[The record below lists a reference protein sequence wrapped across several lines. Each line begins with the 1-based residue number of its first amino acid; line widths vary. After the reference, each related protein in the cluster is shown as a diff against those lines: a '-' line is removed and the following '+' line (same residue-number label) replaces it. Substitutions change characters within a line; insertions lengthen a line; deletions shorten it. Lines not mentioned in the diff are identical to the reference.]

1 MYTSYIAYMYTWH
14 TDGAVYEEDISQ
26 QHNLLYLL

>member
-1 MYTSYIAYMYTWH
+1 MYPSYIAYMYTSR
-14 TDGAVYEEDISQ
+14 TDSAVYKKDISQ